1 MLLPGVE
8 EFAVLV
14 SGFERDASISDV
26 HDPSLFPVCV
36 CVGLFVCSF
45 VRSFVC
51 VCVSL
56 FVCLLDCLLVW
67 LVGWL
72 VGWLAGGLSG

>member
-26 HDPSLFPVCV
+26 HDPSLCPCVCV
-36 CVGLFVCSF
+36 CWFVCLFV
-45 VRSFVC
+45 RAFVC
-51 VCVSL
+51 VCVC
-56 FVCLLDCLLVW
+56 FIVRLL
-67 LVGWL
+67 
-72 VGWLAGGLSG
+72 A

>member
-26 HDPSLFPVCV
+26 HDPSLCPCVCV
-36 CVGLFVCSF
+36 CVGLFVCLF
-45 VRSFVC
+45 VRAFVC
-51 VCVSL
+51 VCVC
-56 FVCLLDCLLVW
+56 FIVRLL
-67 LVGWL
+67 
-72 VGWLAGGLSG
+72 A